1 MHWLIYNII
10 YYIYIIIYIIYI
22 NNNNIYNASLYI
34 KEIYKG
40 MIILS
45 DSDYLEL
52 FNLRSSHKNSRGKI
66 E

>member
-10 YYIYIIIYIIYI
+10 YYIY